1 MKRLLPCLTLL
12 VALTGC
18 SKSNELH
25 DTMEG
30 MKEPFKVMRESD
42 DAAAVKAELTKFVQ
56 LVNVAKIQKVKAED
70 QGTFDEGMK
79 KLVELTSKAE
89 AALNA
94 GNLEEAKTLM
104 SQMGDVRKEYHD
116 KLGVKKK

>member
-12 VALTGC
+12 IALAGC

-30 MKEPFKVMRESD
+30 MKEPFNVMRESD

-94 GNLEEAKTLM
+94 GNLEEAKTLI